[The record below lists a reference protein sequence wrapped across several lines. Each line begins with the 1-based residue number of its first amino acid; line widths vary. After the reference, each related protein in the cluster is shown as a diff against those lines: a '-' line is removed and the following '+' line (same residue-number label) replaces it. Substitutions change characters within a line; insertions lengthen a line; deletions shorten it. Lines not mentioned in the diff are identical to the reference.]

1 MRILRLTRPN
11 DTLININSAEIIH
24 FAPVPTSG
32 PSMGPLIEGTRIVFR
47 NKTHQDVKELIDEV
61 AKLFEAAEP
70 EAARHA

>member
-11 DTLININSAEIIH
+11 DTPININSIEIIH
-24 FAPVPTSG
+24 FAPVPTRG
-32 PSMGPLIEGTRIVFR
+32 PAMGPLAEGTRIVFR

-61 AKLFEAAEP
+61 AKLFEAAED